1 MDTSSKVSG
10 SNSQSLKDGFNRSS
24 TKFGAGLGKSQ
35 KLDESFKGNQ
45 GVGVPTL
52 EMLNPELFKEMQKA
66 EKQSKDPVLLSVR
79 NLRER
84 HGYQELR
91 LQRIQKRT
99 EEMTKELEQKQEEAL
114 K

>member
-1 MDTSSKVSG
+1 
-10 SNSQSLKDGFNRSS
+10 
-24 TKFGAGLGKSQ
+24 
-35 KLDESFKGNQ
+35 
-45 GVGVPTL
+45 
-52 EMLNPELFKEMQKA
+52 MLNPELFKEMQKA

-84 HGYQELR
+84 HSYQELR

>member
-1 MDTSSKVSG
+1 
-10 SNSQSLKDGFNRSS
+10 
-24 TKFGAGLGKSQ
+24 
-35 KLDESFKGNQ
+35 
-45 GVGVPTL
+45 
-52 EMLNPELFKEMQKA
+52 
-66 EKQSKDPVLLSVR
+66 LLSVR

-84 HGYQELR
+84 HSYQELR

>member
-1 MDTSSKVSG
+1 
-10 SNSQSLKDGFNRSS
+10 
-24 TKFGAGLGKSQ
+24 
-35 KLDESFKGNQ
+35 
-45 GVGVPTL
+45 
-52 EMLNPELFKEMQKA
+52 
-66 EKQSKDPVLLSVR
+66 VR